1 MSNVMYR
8 QCKLERTSEATLLQ
22 TMAWLPEVHKG
33 IRVEPGVQVK
43 LKDHVSGE
51 KDPEFWTVTFVSE
64 NAQTAE
70 RAHHMAHAWSKYM
83 DAVDA

>member
-1 MSNVMYR
+1 MSSVMYR
-8 QCKLERTSEATLLQ
+8 QCRLEQQDQSGRVVTT
-22 TMAWLPEVHKG
+22 TWLPEVHKG

-51 KDPEFWTVTFVSE
+51 KDPDFWTVAFVSQH
-64 NAQTAE
+64 AQTAE

-83 DAVDA
+83 DTVDA